1 MDEHVLTID
10 ADGLDPTIA
19 PGVAG
24 TAPGG
29 VTYSQVT
36 NLIRGVA
43 AKGRIVGYDFVEVVP
58 SADVGNI
65 TSYLAGRLILTLLGA
80 LCHTGQI
87 GK

>member
-1 MDEHVLTID
+1 
-10 ADGLDPTIA
+10 
-19 PGVAG
+19 
-24 TAPGG
+24 
-29 VTYSQVT
+29 
-36 NLIRGVA
+36 VA

>member
-1 MDEHVLTID
+1 
-10 ADGLDPTIA
+10 
-19 PGVAG
+19 
-24 TAPGG
+24 
-29 VTYSQVT
+29 VTS
-36 NLIRGVA
+36 LIRGVA
-43 AKGRIVGYDFVEVVP
+43 AKGRIVRYDFVEVVP